1 MTRFAAWIDGA
12 LRGSAVALLLALLG
26 SVVIGVVSR
35 QFNQPVTWSD
45 ETAQYL
51 LVWTGFVG
59 WMIGARK
66 REHIRINVIIDLLPG
81 VARRVVEVII
91 QLAVIVFALGLL
103 AYGTPLIE
111 RNWDVEWISLPLPA
125 GLLYVPVPFAAAL
138 LVGQALVEIR
148 DVLAGRPLTEKEAL
162 PL

>member
-1 MTRFAAWIDGA
+1 
-12 LRGSAVALLLALLG
+12 VA
-26 SVVIGVVSR
+26 
-35 QFNQPVTWSD
+35 
-45 ETAQYL
+45 
-51 LVWTGFVG
+51 
-59 WMIGARK
+59 
-66 REHIRINVIIDLLPG
+66 
-81 VARRVVEVII
+81 EVII